1 MACTLCDLPT
11 PEPPVSADDVDGQ
24 FCCQGCLEIARVL
37 EDPAGVDI
45 DSPADGPGESDS
57 EDGADGTAAPIVDGA
72 ADGTVETGA
81 DALERGPDEAGGES
95 AFLSVSGMH
104 CATCEAFLE
113 ARATDHD
120 GVLAAAASYP
130 AEAVKLT
137 YDPDELS
144 TADLPDLIEGF
155 GYEAAVSDATGG
167 EQARHD
173 EQLSDRRDSREA
185 DTGGRLLI
193 GGFFAMLVM
202 VWYVLFLY
210 PSYLG
215 VPGEGLL
222 FDLSGTSGAY
232 LLGNVWLFATVVL
245 GLVGYPVFRGAYVS
259 ARAGHPN
266 MDLLVAIAAG
276 TAYLYS
282 TAVLLLGHTEVYF
295 DVAVVI
301 VMAVAAGNYYEGR
314 VKRGAVERLSALTA
328 GRVDEARRRTADG
341 TETVG
346 IGDLEPGDEVVVR
359 PGERIPVDGTI
370 KEGQAAVD
378 ESLVT
383 GEARPVRLE
392 PGDEAVG
399 GAVVTD
405 GRLVVAV
412 GEDATSTL
420 DRVIGVLWDVRTARP
435 GTQRLA
441 DRIAAVFVPLVFVLA
456 LVTFGWHLLSGFG
469 PAPALLVG
477 LTVLVVSCPCA
488 LGLATPLA
496 VSRGVSEGL
505 DHGVVVTNA
514 EAFETAHEADVVA
527 LDKTGTLTTGEMRVL
542 DWSGEDRTLR
552 RAGAVEQYAD
562 HPVAEAI
569 AEEAGATEATVTD
582 FQTHPGSGA
591 SARLA
596 DAPAKENGDGNTG
609 GERVIVGSPDL
620 FEERDWAIPER
631 FAERVREARERG
643 HVATL
648 VGWQGCA
655 RGVIVAGD
663 DPRPEWADV
672 VSDLAA
678 DRRVVVLTGD
688 DPVAAERFRTH
699 PGVDEVFAGVPPE
712 GKAAVVERLRSEGT
726 VAMVGDGVNDAPAL
740 AAADVGIALDHAA
753 LATDAADAVLVSE
766 DLRAVPTVF
775 DLTGRTKRRI
785 RENLVWAFCYNGVA
799 LPLAVAGALN
809 PLFAAVAMAA
819 SSLLVIGNSTREL
832 LDVDRDPT
840 PSTTAEPVV
849 GTETVE
855 A

>member
-1 MACTLCDLPT
+1 MACTLCGLPT
-11 PEPPVSADDVDGQ
+11 PDPPVGADDTDGQ
-24 FCCQGCLEIARVL
+24 FCCRGCLEVARVV
-37 EDPAGVDI
+37 EDPATADV
-45 DSPADGPGESDS
+45 DGPA
-57 EDGADGTAAPIVDGA
+57 ED
-72 ADGTVETGA
+72 TVETGA
-81 DALERGPDEAGGES
+81 DVLGRGADEASGES

-113 ARATDHD
+113 ARATDHR

-144 TADLPDLIEGF
+144 TEDLPGLVEGF
-155 GYEAAVSDATGG
+155 GYEAAVGDATDGG
-167 EQARHD
+167 GARAGEHAPHRK
-173 EQLSDRRDSREA
+173 SGRET

-215 VPGEGLL
+215 VPGERLL
-222 FDLSGTSGAY
+222 FELSGSSGAY

-282 TAVLLLGHTEVYF
+282 TAVLLFGHTEVYF

-301 VMAVAAGNYYEGR
+301 VVAVAAGNHYEGR
-314 VKRGAVERLSALTA
+314 VRRGAVERLSALTA

-341 TETVG
+341 TETVAV
-346 IGDLEPGDEVVVR
+346 GDLDPGDEVVVR
-359 PGERIPVDGTI
+359 PGERVPVDGTVR
-370 KEGQAAVD
+370 EGRAAVD

-383 GEARPVRLE
+383 GESHPVRLE
-392 PGDEAVG
+392 PGGEAVG
-399 GAVVTD
+399 GGVVTD

-420 DRVIGVLWDVRTARP
+420 DRVVRVLWDVRTARP

-456 LVTFGWHLLSGFG
+456 LATVGWHLFSGSG
-469 PAPALLVG
+469 PGPALLVG

-542 DWSGEDRTLR
+542 DWSGDERTLR

-569 AEEAGATEATVTD
+569 AERAGVAGVEVAD
-582 FQTHPGSGA
+582 FRTHPGSGA
-591 SARLA
+591 SARLVDGA
-596 DAPAKENGDGNTG
+596 DADADGGGESASDEAG
-609 GERVIVGSPDL
+609 GERVVVGSPDL
-620 FEERDWAIPER
+620 FDGRDWAVPER
-631 FAERVREARERG
+631 FADRVRAARESG
-643 HVATL
+643 HVPTL
-648 VGWQGCA
+648 VGWAGRA

-672 VSDLAA
+672 VSTLAA

-688 DPVAAERFRTH
+688 DPVAAERFRAH
-699 PGVDEVFAGVPPE
+699 PGVDDVFAGVPPE
-712 GKAAVVERLRSEGT
+712 GKAAVVERLRTGGT

-740 AAADVGIALDHAA
+740 AAADVGVALDHAA

-775 DLTGRTKRRI
+775 DLTGRTKRRV

-799 LPLAVAGALN
+799 VPLAVAGVLN
-809 PLFAAVAMAA
+809 PLFAAVAMAT
-819 SSLLVIGNSTREL
+819 SSLLVIGNSTRGL
-832 LDVDRDPT
+832 LDDSRDPEHS
-840 PSTTAEPVV
+840 PTADPVA